1 MNSTIW
7 PKYQS
12 AGFRLI
18 AISVGIRQAYAQSVA
33 RGDAL
38 SFPVA
43 LDIEEAVYERYT
55 QIDGSTPPFPL
66 GVLIDKQGIVRRI
79 DTKTAADLPSLDAQI
94 AALLAK

>member
-1 MNSTIW
+1 MDTTIW
-7 PKYQS
+7 PKYRS

-18 AISVGIRQAYAQSVA
+18 AVSTGLMQAYGQTVA
-33 RGDAL
+33 RSDAL

-43 LDIEEAVYERYT
+43 LDIEDTAYDRYS
-55 QIDGSTPPFPL
+55 QLDSSTPPFPL

-79 DTKTAADLPSLDAQI
+79 DTTTAADLPSLDAQI